1 MRYIDRQNLQY
12 ILPPHLA
19 SEETDTLMTPPTGVK
34 AQCRLKKN
42 PLDHSKMDWFVPF
55 YLFKH
60 ANE

>member
-12 ILPPHLA
+12 IP

-42 PLDHSKMDWFVPF
+42 TGPQ
-55 YLFKH
+55 
-60 ANE
+60 